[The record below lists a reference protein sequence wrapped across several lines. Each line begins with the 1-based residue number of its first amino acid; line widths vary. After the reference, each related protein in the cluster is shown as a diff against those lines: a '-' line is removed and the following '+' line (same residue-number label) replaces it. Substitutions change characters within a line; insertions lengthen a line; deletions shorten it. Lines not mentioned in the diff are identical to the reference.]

1 MTFAFDVEAQDMVN
15 NGAYTD
21 GYRVFTVRRTR
32 AVGSSRMVVV
42 TKTGRVFLANN
53 DQGFRKVK

>member
-1 MTFAFDVEAQDMVN
+1 MTFTFDIEAQDMMK

-32 AVGSSRMVVV
+32 ADGSNRMVVT
-42 TKTGRVFLANN
+42 TKTGRRFLANN
-53 DQGFRKVK
+53 DQGFRKI